1 MAEALTL
8 YHRHNVC
15 REEDREGSGDL
26 TLYSR
31 RDRNLCAPLFHLFSP
46 VSWTDLCLVKGRSG
60 GPRVTGTH
68 CLSAESVSGTCRE
81 HGVRCGAFK
90 LGQTY
95 DKSSRAVLELVIPP
109 LACLNYYAL
118 AFWALNYS

>member
-46 VSWTDLCLVKGRSG
+46 VSWTDLCLVKGCSG

-95 DKSSRAVLELVIPP
+95 DQSSRAVLELVIPP
-109 LACLNYYAL
+109 SGLPE
-118 AFWALNYS
+118 